1 MDDGLTRV
9 MVDDPRN
16 SLRCVQLM
24 SGKQVRL
31 FLVDGTP
38 GGLMTAEIMNW
49 TGHVLRGKRE
59 KLAEIRRRDEAKRT
73 GVYILLGEDEETGGR
88 SAYIGQSD
96 DVANRLA
103 QHDAKK
109 PFWDE
114 VVVVTSKDTN
124 LTSAHVR
131 YLESRLIRLAK
142 AIGRTPLVNG
152 NEPSGG
158 ADLPE
163 ADASDMD
170 YFVDQLRILLPVL
183 GVDIFRGRT
192 QQVSARPSLTPATTP
207 APAMAA
213 ASAPASSGLG
223 DLSPVFCLTNRAG
236 VDARAQLIDG
246 EFTVL
251 AGSVIR
257 AEMRVSSTSAAGTLR
272 QFAARSAIHE
282 KVMTDASPGAGTTAT
297 LNHDVVF
304 TSPSAAAAVVQGH
317 ATANGRRAWVTEDG
331 TTFDDWETRGVE

>member
-1 MDDGLTRV
+1 MA
-9 MVDDPRN
+9 
-16 SLRCVQLM
+16 
-24 SGKQVRL
+24 GKQVRL

-73 GVYILLGEDEETGGR
+73 GIYILLGEDETAGVR

-96 DVANRLA
+96 DVAGRLA

-142 AIGRTPLVNG
+142 SIGRVPLMNG

-170 YFVDQLRILLPVL
+170 YFIEQLRILLPVL
-183 GVDIFRGRT
+183 GVDIFRGRA
-192 QQVSARPSLTPATTP
+192 QQLSARPTPAPAPATTP
-207 APAMAA
+207 TAA
-213 ASAPASSGLG
+213 TTSSELG
-223 DLSPVFCLTNRAG
+223 DLSPVFRLTNRAG
-236 VDARAQLIDG
+236 VDARAQLVDG

-257 AEMRVSSTSAAGTLR
+257 AEMRVSNTTRTNTLR

-282 KVMTDASPGAGTTAT
+282 KVMTDATRDPSGATAT

-304 TSPSAAAAVVQGH
+304 TSPSAAAAVVQGY
-317 ATANGRRAWVTEDG
+317 ATANGRRDWAIGDG
-331 TTFDDWETRGVE
+331 TTFGEWETRGLG

>member
-1 MDDGLTRV
+1 
-9 MVDDPRN
+9 
-16 SLRCVQLM
+16 M

-38 GGLMTAEIMNW
+38 GGLVTAEIMNW
-49 TGHVLRGKRE
+49 TGHVLKGKRE
-59 KLAEIRRRDEAKRT
+59 KLAEIRNRPEARRT
-73 GVYILLGEDEETGGR
+73 GVYVLLGEDEAQVGR
-88 SAYIGQSD
+88 LAYIGQSD
-96 DVANRLA
+96 DVANRLV

-109 PFWDE
+109 DFWDE

-142 AIGRTPLVNG
+142 AIGRVPLING

-170 YFVDQLRILLPVL
+170 YFIEQVRILLPVL

-192 QQVSARPSLTPATTP
+192 QHP
-207 APAMAA
+207 AP
-213 ASAPASSGLG
+213 SAPVAAPVA
-223 DLSPVFCLTNRAG
+223 DLPSTEVSPVFLLTNRRMG
-236 VDARAQLIDG
+236 VDARAQVLDG

-251 AGSVIR
+251 EGSVI
-257 AEMRVSSTSAAGTLR
+257 AGAMTLKDSSSESTMR
-272 QFAARSAIHE
+272 QFAARSAIHK
-282 KVMTDASPGAGTTAT
+282 KVLAEAGGSPGRTVRLTK
-297 LNHDVVF
+297 DVVF

-317 ATANGRRAWVTEDG
+317 ATANGRKDWVTAEG
-331 TTFDDWETRGVE
+331 LTFAAWETPDVATMDPAAVEPSAEA

>member
-1 MDDGLTRV
+1 
-9 MVDDPRN
+9 
-16 SLRCVQLM
+16 M

-49 TGHVLRGKRE
+49 TGHVLKGKRE
-59 KLAEIRRRDEAKRT
+59 KLAEIRNRPEARRT
-73 GVYILLGEDEETGGR
+73 GVYLLLGEDEGQGGR
-88 SAYIGQSD
+88 VAYIGQSD
-96 DVANRLA
+96 DVSNRLV

-109 PFWDE
+109 DFWDE

-142 AIGRTPLVNG
+142 AIGRVPLING

-170 YFVDQLRILLPVL
+170 YFIEQVRILLPVL

-192 QQVSARPSLTPATTP
+192 QHP
-207 APAMAA
+207 AP
-213 ASAPASSGLG
+213 SAPVAAPVA
-223 DLSPVFCLTNRAG
+223 DLPSTEVSPVFLLTNRRMG
-236 VDARAQLIDG
+236 VEARAQVLDG

-251 AGSVIR
+251 EGSVI
-257 AEMRVSSTSAAGTLR
+257 AGSMVLKDSSSESTVR

-282 KVMTDASPGAGTTAT
+282 KVLAEAGTGAPGRTVRLT
-297 LNHDVVF
+297 KDFVF

-317 ATANGRRAWVTEDG
+317 ATANGRVAWVTADG
-331 TTFDDWETRGVE
+331 VTFAAWETRGVSSPAPAPIVGDPADS

>member
-1 MDDGLTRV
+1 
-9 MVDDPRN
+9 
-16 SLRCVQLM
+16 M

-49 TGHVLRGKRE
+49 TGHVLKGKRE
-59 KLAEIRRRDEAKRT
+59 KLAEIRNRPEARRT
-73 GVYILLGEDEETGGR
+73 GVYLLLGEDEALGR

-96 DVANRLA
+96 DVSNRLV
-103 QHDAKK
+103 QHDATKD
-109 PFWDE
+109 FWDE
-114 VVVVTSKDTN
+114 VIVVTSKDTN

-142 AIGRTPLVNG
+142 AIGRVPLVNG

-170 YFVDQLRILLPVL
+170 YFIEQLRILLPVL

-192 QQVSARPSLTPATTP
+192 QRPTPSVPVTLP
-207 APAMAA
+207 VV
-213 ASAPASSGLG
+213 
-223 DLSPVFCLTNRAG
+223 DLPSTEVSPVFLLTNRRLG
-236 VDARAQLIDG
+236 VQARAQVFDG

-251 AGSVIR
+251 GGSVI
-257 AEMRVSSTSAAGTLR
+257 AGAMLLKDSSTESTVR
-272 QFAARSAIHE
+272 QFAARSAIHKRVLAE
-282 KVMTDASPGAGTTAT
+282 AGDGGVGRTVRLTK
-297 LNHDVVF
+297 DFVF
-304 TSPSAAAAVVQGH
+304 TSPSAAAAVAQGH
-317 ATANGRRAWVTEDG
+317 ATANGRKDWVTADG
-331 TTFDDWETRGVE
+331 ITFGAWETGDVG

>member
-1 MDDGLTRV
+1 
-9 MVDDPRN
+9 
-16 SLRCVQLM
+16 M

-31 FLVDGTP
+31 FLIDGTP

-49 TGHVLRGKRE
+49 TGHVLKGKRE
-59 KLAEIRRRDEAKRT
+59 KLAEIRNRPEARRP
-73 GVYILLGEDEETGGR
+73 GVYLLLGEDERQGGR
-88 SAYIGQSD
+88 VAYIGQSD
-96 DVANRLA
+96 DVSNRLV

-109 PFWDE
+109 EFWDE

-131 YLESRLIRLAK
+131 YLESRLARLAK
-142 AIGRTPLVNG
+142 AIGRIPLING

-170 YFVDQLRILLPVL
+170 YFIEQVRILLPVL

-192 QQVSARPSLTPATTP
+192 QHP
-207 APAMAA
+207 APSALVAA
-213 ASAPASSGLG
+213 PVA
-223 DLSPVFCLTNRAG
+223 DLPSTEVSPVFLLTNRRMG
-236 VDARAQLIDG
+236 VEARAQMLDG

-251 AGSVIR
+251 EGSVI
-257 AEMRVSSTSAAGTLR
+257 AGSMVLKNSSSESTVR
-272 QFAARSAIHE
+272 QFAARSAIHK
-282 KVMTDASPGAGTTAT
+282 KVLAEAGDGTQGRTVRLT
-297 LNHDVVF
+297 RDVVF

-317 ATANGRRAWVTEDG
+317 ATANGRVAWATEDG
-331 TTFDDWETRGVE
+331 VTFAAWETRGVSSPAPVVGNSAGA

>member
-1 MDDGLTRV
+1 
-9 MVDDPRN
+9 
-16 SLRCVQLM
+16 M

-31 FLVDGTP
+31 FLIDGTP

-49 TGHVLRGKRE
+49 TGHVLKGKRE
-59 KLAEIRRRDEAKRT
+59 KLAEIRNRPEARRT
-73 GVYILLGEDEETGGR
+73 GVYLLLGEDEALGGR
-88 SAYIGQSD
+88 GAYIGQSD
-96 DVANRLA
+96 DVSNRLV

-109 PFWDE
+109 DFWDE

-142 AIGRTPLVNG
+142 AIGRVPLVNG

-170 YFVDQLRILLPVL
+170 YFIDQVRILLPVL

-192 QQVSARPSLTPATTP
+192 QRPTP
-207 APAMAA
+207 
-213 ASAPASSGLG
+213 SAPVPLPSA
-223 DLSPVFCLTNRAG
+223 DLPSTEVSPVFLLTNRRMD
-236 VDARAQLIDG
+236 VEARAQVLDG

-251 AGSVIR
+251 EGSVI
-257 AEMRVSSTSAAGTLR
+257 AGAMVLKDSSSESTVR
-272 QFAARSAIHE
+272 QFAARSAIHK
-282 KVMTDASPGAGTTAT
+282 KVLAEAGDGGGGRTVRLTK
-297 LNHDVVF
+297 DFVF
-304 TSPSAAAAVVQGH
+304 TSPSAAAAVAQGH
-317 ATANGRRAWVTEDG
+317 ATANGRKDWVTADG
-331 TTFDDWETRGVE
+331 LTFGAWETGDVT